1 MKKRVAKVKYIW
13 LTIFCAGVAFG
24 CAPDPDAEL
33 SAGLSEHT
41 AVEDIETAQQQTE
54 ETEEESSAQVSETA
68 VEHSQEQQMQEN
80 VDRFYEEAKEQG
92 IAWEEA
98 AKYVQMLT
106 EDDIFQGGAMAFTGL
121 RMDDIDGNGQTDM
134 LVMVLDAQEMPFYG
148 SGALWIYMNED
159 EPYCFAEEYCSYY
172 GWFDVFWDDIDNDEN
187 VEIVFSAEGFGC
199 GAVGDSYKAVF
210 KYKNHTMERMELPSD
225 LEIDHDCGLVVDV
238 IQEPEADSYSAYCPY
253 LDELIPF
260 GRENECPPP
269 ETAEAVG
276 GNARGFYD
284 LSMVE
289 YEGKNVL
296 QASEYLYG
304 EGGVAD
310 CAAIA
315 QFLITWEEDG
325 TPVVLKWWIEE
336 AF

>member
-1 MKKRVAKVKYIW
+1 MKKWMKKISRSILVLMCVGTASLCTSGKNVQASQEE
-13 LTIFCAGVAFG
+13 AGAVQSLFQKAG
-24 CAPDPDAEL
+24 NETAPDAE
-33 SAGLSEHT
+33 
-41 AVEDIETAQQQTE
+41 E
-54 ETEEESSAQVSETA
+54 EKNYLKKQMEENRE
-68 VEHSQEQQMQEN
+68 
-80 VDRFYEEAKEQG
+80 RFFEEAQRQG
-92 IAWEEA
+92 IGSEQAE
-98 AKYVQMLT
+98 KLFGRLL
-106 EDDIFQGGAMAFTGL
+106 EDKIFQNGALALTGL
-121 RMDDIDGNGQTDM
+121 RLDDIDGNGQMDM
-134 LVMVLDAQEMPFYG
+134 LLMVQDAEQIVFYG
-148 SGALWIYMNED
+148 SGGLWFYMNED
-159 EPYCFAEEYCSYY
+159 TPYCFDEEECSYY
-172 GWFDVFWDDIDNDEN
+172 GIFDVFWADVDNDEN

-269 ETAEAVG
+269 EMAEAVG

>member
-1 MKKRVAKVKYIW
+1 MKKWMKKISRSILVLMCVGTASLCMSGKNVQASQEE
-13 LTIFCAGVAFG
+13 AGAVQSLFQKAG
-24 CAPDPDAEL
+24 NETAPDAE
-33 SAGLSEHT
+33 
-41 AVEDIETAQQQTE
+41 E
-54 ETEEESSAQVSETA
+54 EKNYLKKQMEENRE
-68 VEHSQEQQMQEN
+68 
-80 VDRFYEEAKEQG
+80 RFFEEAQRQG
-92 IAWEEA
+92 IGSEQAE
-98 AKYVQMLT
+98 KLFGRLL
-106 EDDIFQGGAMAFTGL
+106 EDKIFQNGALALTGL
-121 RMDDIDGNGQTDM
+121 RLDDIDGNGQMDM
-134 LVMVLDAQEMPFYG
+134 LLMVQDAEQIVFYG
-148 SGALWIYMNED
+148 SGGLWFYMNED
-159 EPYCFAEEYCSYY
+159 TPYCFDEEECSYY
-172 GWFDVFWDDIDNDEN
+172 GIFDVFWADVDNDEN

>member
-1 MKKRVAKVKYIW
+1 MKKWMKKISRSILVLMCVGTAS
-13 LTIFCAGVAFG
+13 LCTAGKNVQASQEEAGAVQSLFQKAG
-24 CAPDPDAEL
+24 NETAPDAE
-33 SAGLSEHT
+33 
-41 AVEDIETAQQQTE
+41 E
-54 ETEEESSAQVSETA
+54 EKNYLKKQMEENRE
-68 VEHSQEQQMQEN
+68 
-80 VDRFYEEAKEQG
+80 RFFEEAQRQG
-92 IAWEEA
+92 IGSEQAE
-98 AKYVQMLT
+98 KLFGRLL
-106 EDDIFQGGAMAFTGL
+106 EDKIFQNGALALTGL
-121 RMDDIDGNGQTDM
+121 RLDDIDGNGQMDM
-134 LVMVLDAQEMPFYG
+134 LLMVQDAEQIVFYG
-148 SGALWIYMNED
+148 SGSLWFYMNED
-159 EPYCFAEEYCSYY
+159 TPYCFDEEECSYY
-172 GWFDVFWDDIDNDEN
+172 GIFDVFWADVDNDEN

-210 KYKNHTMERMELPSD
+210 KYENHTMERMELPSD
-225 LEIDHDCGLVVDV
+225 LENDYDCGLVVDV

-253 LDELIPF
+253 LDELILF
-260 GRENECPPP
+260 GRENGCPPP

-276 GNARGFYD
+276 GNARGFYN
-284 LSMVE
+284 LSLVK